1 MTADDQ
7 TNLIISMFA
16 ASRDVKKIIAKINS
30 PTYIKL
36 SENAGVNSNITPQF
50 LVITKVL
57 RYLRGLANRG
67 EAGWM
72 SGIKSLHKISD
83 NKVEALEFDVAED
96 FPYVGVP
103 LKDIKWKNNL
113 LVAAVI
119 REGAVIYAH
128 GSTTLEIGDSVIVTT
143 TNEKLYDL
151 GDALA

>member
-1 MTADDQ
+1 MD
-7 TNLIISMFA
+7 
-16 ASRDVKKIIAKINS
+16 
-30 PTYIKL
+30 
-36 SENAGVNSNITPQF
+36 SNITPQF

-67 EAGWM
+67 EKGYL
-72 SGIKSLHKISD
+72 SGIKSLHKIAD

-96 FPYVGVP
+96 FPHIGIT

-113 LVAAVI
+113 LIAAVI
-119 REGAVIYAH
+119 RDGNVIYAH
-128 GSTTLEIGDSVIVTT
+128 GSTTLEIGDSVIITT